1 MSPGDGSALCISLTS
16 PSKGSFFS
24 FLLLYCFLENYVETV
39 YLHSRDC
46 LDAGPPGGQRR
57 GLRHSCVAR
66 FSPRTSNEDVLH
78 EGLLSSVCI
87 LLSVS
92 P

>member
-1 MSPGDGSALCISLTS
+1 MSPGDGSALCISLTFT
-16 PSKGSFFS
+16 SKGSFFS
-24 FLLLYCFLENYVETV
+24 SLLLYCFLENYVETV

-57 GLRHSCVAR
+57 GLRHSRVA
-66 FSPRTSNEDVLH
+66 RTSNEDVLH

-87 LLSVS
+87 LISVS